1 MAKIH
6 QFNERLLVVLL
17 MKYNVKEDLQPL
29 DVGSSL
35 LLGHFGCSFRYRAE
49 LDLLTSLD
57 FFTRA

>member
-1 MAKIH
+1 
-6 QFNERLLVVLL
+6 

-29 DVGSSL
+29 DVGASL
-35 LLGHFGCSFRYRAE
+35 LLGHFGGSFRDRAE